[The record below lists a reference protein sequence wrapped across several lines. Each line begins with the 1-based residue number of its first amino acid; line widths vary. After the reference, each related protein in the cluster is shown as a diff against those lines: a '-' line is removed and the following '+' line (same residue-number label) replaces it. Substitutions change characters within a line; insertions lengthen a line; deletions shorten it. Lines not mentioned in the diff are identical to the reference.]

1 MREQRFLHSQRLA
14 AAQPAPPNPSRTGIQ
29 INWVEAV
36 AKTIE
41 IWRHHNEM
49 ATKVCGINPAGAGPG
64 CRQGRDAPCVGR
76 PSSKDFGLKAGKA
89 GGLKMQPDR
98 RIPSSAA
105 ECARPGHSNA
115 GIPGALERSLTPVL
129 PMLLRPGTDALRP
142 EPAPLP
148 KRVFKPTLSLALASV
163 LLCLS
168 PFARGQEPAVGFTN
182 PPATETV
189 VLPKSVPD
197 PLEPFNRVMWGFN
210 KAVMTGVI
218 KPTSRVYRFVVVKPV
233 RTGIGNFGK
242 NLTYPGR
249 LINNLLQGKW
259 SGARDESYRFVC
271 NTTVGVA
278 GFFDPA
284 TKWKIPKSD
293 ADFGQTFGKWGWK
306 PECFIMLPIYGPS
319 NERDTLG
326 LAADTAANP
335 LLYIAPYDFKANNPL
350 TYLGPYSWF
359 CYTVLY
365 NDLADSVGEYVRFSQ
380 AEMDPYSEIQYAWTF
395 ARENRVA
402 DFQVKGKQDEASLET
417 LESVFFTFK
426 NPEFPSHG
434 KTKSVLI
441 PATGRKLKFTFWLQP
456 GKANVVYIVPGL
468 GSHRLAETSLALAEL
483 VYSNGFSAVCVSSPF
498 NFEFMEH
505 ASTAAMPA
513 YLPVDGNDLHVA
525 LTEIDH
531 RLHALYPNRLG
542 NRALMGYSMGAFES
556 LFVAATGPT
565 NQYSVRTKGSVLR
578 FLQGKQGVKEVR
590 IDPITNQLPLI
601 QFDRYVAINTP
612 VRMAQ
617 GISKLDEFYRAPLNW
632 PIAERADDLEN
643 TFLKVAALSK
653 VTLTPRSSLPFSAIE
668 SKFLIGLTFRL
679 ILRDMIYSSQQRN
692 NQGVLQH
699 PIRNFR
705 RDPVYQEILQYSY
718 QDYFEK
724 FAIPYY
730 QTRGL
735 AAPTQAAPEAS
746 PRRAAETLEKAG
758 DLRTYDAGLRA
769 NPNIRVIVNQNDFLL
784 TDEDLAWLHATF
796 GPEQLTVFPIGGHLG
811 NLSNLTVQKSIL
823 AALTPMRPPDPK
835 PEEPPKNPGP

>member
-1 MREQRFLHSQRLA
+1 
-14 AAQPAPPNPSRTGIQ
+14 
-29 INWVEAV
+29 
-36 AKTIE
+36 
-41 IWRHHNEM
+41 
-49 ATKVCGINPAGAGPG
+49 
-64 CRQGRDAPCVGR
+64 
-76 PSSKDFGLKAGKA
+76 
-89 GGLKMQPDR
+89 
-98 RIPSSAA
+98 
-105 ECARPGHSNA
+105 
-115 GIPGALERSLTPVL
+115 
-129 PMLLRPGTDALRP
+129 MLLRPGTGALLRS
-142 EPAPLP
+142 ESAPPP

-163 LLCLS
+163 WLCLS
-168 PFARGQEPAVGFTN
+168 LFAHGQEPAVGATRQ
-182 PPATETV
+182 PAADLSHRLVAPKSDESGSQTEAETV

-197 PLEPFNRVMWGFN
+197 PIEPFNRVMWGFN

-259 SGARDESYRFVC
+259 SGARDESYRFAC

-293 ADFGQTFGKWGWK
+293 ADFGQTFGQWGWK
-306 PECFIMLPIYGPS
+306 PQCFIMLPIYGPS

-326 LAADTAANP
+326 LACDTAANP

-350 TYLGPYSWF
+350 TYLGPYTWF
-359 CYTVLY
+359 TYLDMY
-365 NDLADSVGEYVRFSQ
+365 NNMADTVGEYVRFSQ

-395 ARENRVA
+395 ARENRVV

-426 NPEFPSHG
+426 DPEFPSHG

-483 VYSNGFSAVCVSSPF
+483 VYKNGFSAVCVSSPF
-498 NFEFMEH
+498 NFEFMEN

-513 YLPVDGNDLHVA
+513 YLPVDGHDLHVA
-525 LTEIDH
+525 LTEIDQH
-531 RLHALYPNRLG
+531 LHALYPNRLG
-542 NRALMGYSMGAFES
+542 NRALMGYSMGAFQS

-565 NQYSVRTKGSVLR
+565 NQYSVRTEGSVLR
-578 FLQGKQGVKEVR
+578 FLQGKQGVKKVT
-590 IDPITNQLPLI
+590 IAPITNQLPLI

-612 VRMAQ
+612 VRMTY
-617 GISKLDEFYRAPLNW
+617 GISKLDEFYRAPLSW
-632 PIAERADDLEN
+632 PDAERADDLEN

-653 VTLTPRSSLPFSAIE
+653 VTLTPRSSLPFSAVE

-679 ILRDMIYSSQQRN
+679 ILRDMIYSSQRRD
-692 NQGVLQH
+692 NQGVLQL

-705 RDPVYQEILQYSY
+705 RNPVYQEILQYSY

-730 QTRGL
+730 QARGL
-735 AAPTQAAPEAS
+735 AS
-746 PRRAAETLEKAG
+746 PRE
-758 DLRTYDAGLRA
+758 
-769 NPNIRVIVNQNDFLL
+769 
-784 TDEDLAWLHATF
+784 
-796 GPEQLTVFPIGGHLG
+796 IGG
-811 NLSNLTVQKSIL
+811 
-823 AALTPMRPPDPK
+823 A
-835 PEEPPKNPGP
+835 